1 MRAWFQP
8 NIRKLGIF
16 EGRRRLLVLFSK
28 VITNLCQTIFSSSEV
43 VFELSDDGVV
53 LDILFTAVWL
63 FGSSLTLWRQRHP
76 YMGDRQISWGTRA
89 KLAKMSPGTRLFH
102 SWKLI
107 SILQNVLF
115 GLKPNVLRGVTKLD
129 NLWNISKVQRFGGT
143 NLKNVSFLKQ
153 KHTAT
158 ILVWIVFGWHF

>member
-1 MRAWFQP
+1 MRACFQP
-8 NIRKLGIF
+8 NIRKLCVF

-76 YMGDRQISWGTRA
+76 YMGDRQISRGTRA
-89 KLAKMSPGTRLFH
+89 KLATMSPGTRLFH

-115 GLKPNVLRGVTKLD
+115 GPKQNVFKPKISHYVPADIFLHDLKLLSNCLKLILPLLFWSKL
-129 NLWNISKVQRFGGT
+129 NSKWGISAPGF
-143 NLKNVSFLKQ
+143 
-153 KHTAT
+153 
-158 ILVWIVFGWHF
+158 